1 MKLYHATKKE
11 NEDNILN
18 NGLIATEGMQNALD
32 EIGVYGF
39 DNLPDALNF
48 GIDQGWESEF
58 DVFSF
63 EVDDAEKDPEY
74 DPILDKKVETMLDS
88 AYTESKPKII
98 ITDNTLQDEK
108 ALEYYNENCKGKFEA
123 SVLPLLIY
131 LSKEHHPMTKVI
143 VESNKAELV
152 EGVKSIVNNNFI
164 ED

>member
-1 MKLYHATKKE
+1 MKTYIRKEDKHEVLAT
-11 NEDNILN
+11 
-18 NGLIATEGMQNALD
+18 LIDSSRKDGY
-32 EIGVYGF
+32 IV
-39 DNLPDALNF
+39 
-48 GIDQGWESEF
+48 
-58 DVFSF
+58 
-63 EVDDAEKDPEY
+63 VDDDKIICWEEKEMFEDLYEEKDP
-74 DPILDKKVETMLDS
+74 DADTILDKNVEDMLDS

-131 LSKEHHPMTKVI
+131 LAKEHHPMTKVI

-152 EGVKSIVNNNFI
+152 EGVKSVVNNNFI

>member
-1 MKLYHATKKE
+1 MKTYIRKIDKHEVLATLIEANKKDGYIVV
-11 NEDNILN
+11 DNK
-18 NGLIATEGMQNALD
+18 
-32 EIGVYGF
+32 EIGWEEKGMF
-39 DNLPDALNF
+39 DDLYD
-48 GIDQGWESEF
+48 
-58 DVFSF
+58 
-63 EVDDAEKDPEY
+63 EKDPEY
-74 DPILDKKVETMLDS
+74 DPILDKKVESMLDS

>member
-1 MKLYHATKKE
+1 MKTYIRKIDKHEVLAMLVGSNKK
-11 NEDNILN
+11 DGYIVV
-18 NGLIATEGMQNALD
+18 D
-32 EIGVYGF
+32 DKEIGWEEKGMF
-39 DNLPDALNF
+39 DDLY
-48 GIDQGWESEF
+48 E
-58 DVFSF
+58 
-63 EVDDAEKDPEY
+63 EKDPEY